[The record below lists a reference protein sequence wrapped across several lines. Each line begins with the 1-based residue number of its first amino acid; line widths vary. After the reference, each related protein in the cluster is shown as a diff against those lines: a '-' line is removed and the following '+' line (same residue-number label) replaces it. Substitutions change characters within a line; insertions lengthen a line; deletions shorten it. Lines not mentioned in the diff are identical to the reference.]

1 MPSVTHPDASGLG
14 PSLGIKQPLLEH
26 PLELPRPG
34 VSGLDII
41 KAIVYGGLLE
51 CITSLS
57 VITSAAGGDATTLNI
72 VALGLANVFGGL
84 IVLLHSVQKY
94 HHTRVNLLHHPFRWQ
109 KQVFHC
115 GS

>member
-1 MPSVTHPDASGLG
+1 MPSLDVIVPISDEPMPSVTLPDASGLG

-57 VITSAAGGDATTLNI
+57 VITSAAGGDANTLNI
-72 VALGLANVFGGL
+72 VALGIANVFGGL
-84 IVLLHSVQKY
+84 IVLLHS
-94 HHTRVNLLHHPFRWQ
+94 
-109 KQVFHC
+109 
-115 GS
+115 GG